1 MDTKALRQEI
11 LDLAIHG
18 KLVPQDPNDEP
29 ASVLLERIK
38 AEKERLIKEGKIK
51 RSKKSAK
58 SSDTPHYENV
68 PFEVPSSWVWTN
80 IEELFF
86 VTKLAGFEYT
96 DCLTKDTISSN
107 NEVPIVRAQ
116 NVRMGY
122 FVENTN
128 EAISEAL
135 SQQLERSA
143 LTKKCLLMTFIGAGI
158 GDTCIF
164 PALKRCHLAPNVAK
178 IEPYSNKIDLKYA
191 LYYLMSDLGQ
201 LGVRGISKSTAQ
213 PSLSM
218 ATIRSLEIALPPLA
232 EQHRIV
238 AEIEKLFELIDQIEQ
253 GKADLQ
259 TIIKQTKSKIL
270 DLAIHGK
277 LVPQDPNDEP
287 AIELLKRINPDFTPC
302 DNGHYSSM
310 IANGYYDYT
319 NTNPRNGYVSG
330 TNHQN
335 PSLIING
342 GTFAGGLNTIKN
354 DDGARLVINDG
365 TFTNMSQATVQNH
378 HVTEIKGGT
387 FNTTGSAQYVVDNEG
402 HNGAANDLGQ
412 MTISGGTLNGKIYVV
427 GAGASLAVTGG
438 TFSDPSALL
447 YLSGNANVKIRLNG
461 DATCNGFK
469 TQSGQSVELDLN
481 NHVLTLAKP
490 TVGSAGTETNSCQLL
505 KGSTVTMKNGTL
517 ASDNDKIMIQNYCN
531 LTLDAMTVRG
541 LNALYVLSN
550 NCGNILIN
558 NTTINAGTGAYA
570 FDVCGYST
578 YTDGVKVTVKGT
590 SIINGNVELSKST
603 GNTEPMELNIEGGTF
618 NGNLVVDSSITDASS
633 IINVTG
639 TPSFKGT
646 GWDSYIK

>member
-1 MDTKALRQEI
+1 MDTKALRQKI

-58 SSDTPHYENV
+58 TSDTPHYENV
-68 PFEVPSSWVWTN
+68 PFEVPESWVWCRLDDIVCELKYGTSEKSSSVGKIAVLRMGNITN
-80 IEELFF
+80 
-86 VTKLAGFEYT
+86 VG
-96 DCLTKDTISSN
+96 TIDYSNLVYSSN
-107 NEVPIVRAQ
+107 DEDIEQYSLEKNDLLFNRTNSSEWVGKTAIYKEEQPAIYAGYLIRIKPLLISPDYLNTVMNSGYYRDWCYDVKTDAVNQSNINAQ
-116 NVRMGY
+116 K
-122 FVENTN
+122 
-128 EAISEAL
+128 L
-135 SQQLERSA
+135 SQ
-143 LTKKCLLMTFIGAGI
+143 LMIPI
-158 GDTCIF
+158 
-164 PALKRCHLAPNVAK
+164 
-178 IEPYSNKIDLKYA
+178 
-191 LYYLMSDLGQ
+191 
-201 LGVRGISKSTAQ
+201 
-213 PSLSM
+213 
-218 ATIRSLEIALPPLA
+218 PPLK
-232 EQHRIV
+232 EQERIV
-238 AEIEKLFELIDQIEQ
+238 AEMDKWISLIDIVKN
-253 GKADLQ
+253 GKGDLL
-259 TIIKQTKSKIL
+259 TVIKQAKSKIL

-287 AIELLKRINPDFTPC
+287 PIELLKRINPDFTPC

-354 DDGARLVINDG
+354 DDGAQLVINDG

-378 HVTEIKGGT
+378 HVAEIKGGT

-447 YLSGNANVKIRLNG
+447 YLSGDANVKIRLNG

-531 LTLDAMTVRG
+531 LTLDAMTVKG

-550 NCGNILIN
+550 NCGNILIS
-558 NTTINAGTGAYA
+558 NTTINARTGAYA

-618 NGNLVVDSSITDASS
+618 NGNLVVDSSITNASS

-646 GWDSYIK
+646 GWDSYKK